1 MKKLLFRLSLLSII
15 STSSFAIDNLTY
27 DKIVTKSLSKGNIEY
42 FIQGKGGIGEKNNT
56 MCENGLFFN
65 DYYLAVFDGATDK
78 SGKKY
83 DGKKGGRVSRDIIQ
97 EVFQSLPAGTD
108 KEKIITL
115 INEKFKNFYAKY
127 PDIDFKNTPHLR
139 PTATLIWYDLTKNEL
154 IAIGDSKARIDNV
167 KYNNE
172 VKYVDELNSTLR
184 VKILKDLKLTNEQI
198 EENDIGRFYIMP
210 LLTRQSEFQNNPNAP
225 KAFQYWA
232 IDGFDIPISEL
243 KVWKFDKT
251 PKVIELSSDGYETYP
266 KDITIDAY
274 ENTLK
279 QELSEDPLRI
289 KNPSTKGITKGNY
302 TFDDRAI
309 LIYRSK

>member
-1 MKKLLFRLSLLSII
+1 MKKSYQLLSLLSIM
-15 STSSFAIDNLTY
+15 SLPALAADNLTY
-27 DKIVTKSLSKGNIEY
+27 DKPVLHNLEKGNLEY
-42 FIQGKGGIGEKNNT
+42 FIQGKGGAGEKNNQI
-56 MCENGLFFN
+56 CEDGLFFN
-65 DYYLAVFDGATDK
+65 DHYLAVFDGATDK

-108 KEKIITL
+108 KEKILAL
-115 INEKFKNFYAKY
+115 INEKFSEFYAKN
-127 PDIDFKNTPHLR
+127 PDVDFKNTPHFR
-139 PTATLIWYDLTKNEL
+139 PTATLIWYDFTQNEL
-154 IAIGDSKARIDNV
+154 VAIGDSKARIDNV
-167 KYNNE
+167 KYNDE
-172 VKYVDELNSTLR
+172 GKYVDELNSALR
-184 VKILKDLKLTNEQI
+184 VKILKDLKLSNEQI

-232 IDGFDIPISEL
+232 IDGFEIPKEAL

-266 KDITIDAY
+266 EEVSIEAY
-274 ENTLK
+274 EKALEYQLK
-279 QELSEDPLRI
+279 TDPLRI
-289 KNPSTKGITKGNY
+289 DNPSTKGVAKGNY
-302 TFDDRAI
+302 TFDDRAV